1 MADTITADT
10 ADEIDA
16 QFAAEKRAKRLGKPA
31 AGAKAAAKQGPPA
44 ASAASAAASVPAAVA
59 STATTALQSASN
71 VVSAATPSPV
81 NLARNVASLA
91 IASPDYSAA
100 HVLSSEETKKQI
112 EADRAALRMKAS
124 GAAKINRYYARF
136 PDCRPLSNGPSRA
149 VRNWSAH
156 DSQNDIDAELLRI
169 YEIRNGGGNEDMC
182 RNLVL
187 GMFSFV
193 GSLATPKDMGGYGLL
208 PVVLSDMG
216 EIAQQNKA
224 TLEPELT
231 EMSIELA
238 DWFTTGWQGRLLMK
252 MAFIAHHSYRLK
264 TDPVYAQA
272 LMSQMKR
279 AREASAGKGEAA
291 AAAAKD
297 L

>member
-16 QFAAEKRAKRLGKPA
+16 QFAAEKRAKRLGKA
-31 AGAKAAAKQGPPA
+31 APGAKAAAKPA
-44 ASAASAAASVPAAVA
+44 AAAAAAPPSVSSVA
-59 STATTALQSASN
+59 STATGALQGATQA
-71 VVSAATPSPV
+71 VSAATPSPV

-91 IASPDYSAA
+91 VSSPDYSAA

-136 PDCRPLSNGPSRA
+136 PDCRPLSTGPSRA

-252 MAFIAHHSYRLK
+252 MAFVAHHSYRLK

-291 AAAAKD
+291 AAAAAKD